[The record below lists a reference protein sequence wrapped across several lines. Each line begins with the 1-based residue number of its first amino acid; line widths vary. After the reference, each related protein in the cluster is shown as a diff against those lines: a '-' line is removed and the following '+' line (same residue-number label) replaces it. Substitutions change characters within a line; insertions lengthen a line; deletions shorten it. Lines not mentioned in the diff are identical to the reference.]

1 MVTNLAANEEQSGSD
16 LSSGESL
23 YASVS
28 GAGSPIILL
37 HGLFGMG
44 SNLGGL
50 ARALAP
56 EFEVHQLDL
65 LNHGRSPWQAK
76 TSLDDLAR
84 SVANYIGSHS
94 LKSVAVLG
102 HSLGGKVAMQLALAW
117 PQYVNAVAVADIAP
131 VTYPSSHDTVFAALE
146 AVDSARPASRAE
158 AGEIMRELLTEPNL
172 VPFLALSLKRDEAG
186 AYVWRFNVKALRDN
200 YEEFR
205 AAPTGSAF
213 DVPALFVYGLNS
225 NYVDDQGIARASE
238 LFPAARFEGIA
249 DTGHWLHAE
258 KPQQFNAAV
267 LAFFRES
274 LRASPHQIPKER
286 ESQQ

>member
-1 MVTNLAANEEQSGSD
+1 MVTNLAANEEQSGSY
-16 LSSGESL
+16 LSPGEPL

-28 GAGSPIILL
+28 GAGTPIILL

-65 LNHGRSPWQAK
+65 PNHGRSPWQAM

-84 SVANYIGSHS
+84 SIASYIESHS
-94 LKSVAVLG
+94 LKSVAVFG

-117 PQYVNAVAVADIAP
+117 PQHVSALVVADIAP
-131 VTYPSSHDTVFAALE
+131 VMYPSSHDTVFAALE
-146 AVDSARPASRAE
+146 AVDSAKPASRAK
-158 AGEIMRELLTEPNL
+158 AGEIMRELLSEPDL
-172 VPFLALSLKRDEAG
+172 VPFLALSLKRDEDG
-186 AYVWRFNVKALRDN
+186 TYVWRFNVKALREN

-205 AAPTGSAF
+205 AAPAGPAF

-225 NYVDDQGIARASE
+225 SYVDDQGIAKALE
-238 LFPAARFEGIA
+238 LFPAAKFEGIA

-258 KPQQFNAAV
+258 KPRQFNAAV
-267 LAFFRES
+267 LDFFRES
-274 LRASPHQIPKER
+274 LQASPEQISKER
-286 ESQQ
+286 ESQ